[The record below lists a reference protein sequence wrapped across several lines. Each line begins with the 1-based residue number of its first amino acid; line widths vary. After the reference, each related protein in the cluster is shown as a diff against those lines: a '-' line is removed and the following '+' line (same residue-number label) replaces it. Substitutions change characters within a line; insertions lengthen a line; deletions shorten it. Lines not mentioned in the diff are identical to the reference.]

1 VVAGLAAY
9 MISVL
14 IFCVDAKLRCTLER
28 LAQQDLDITVV
39 GIADDYG
46 SFVGLADR
54 YDPNVVLAQG
64 MPHDEPIARWRLR
77 YSAAAWML
85 IVDPKSEGACFEAL
99 GARVSAIIPLSASL
113 AEFIAA
119 IRLVTAG
126 LAVFPQKF
134 LAKSADKSGTIGG
147 QSNETEGGSTR
158 LSKRERVVL
167 TAMADGLSNKEIAR
181 RLGISFHTVKFHVAS
196 ILEKR
201 EVDTR
206 TEAVIKAAQLG
217 LVML

>member
-1 VVAGLAAY
+1 

-14 IFCVDAKLRCTLER
+14 IFCVDAELRCTLGR
-28 LAQQDLDITVV
+28 LAQQDPGIAVV
-39 GIADDYG
+39 GIAVDHR
-46 SFVGLADR
+46 SFVELADR

-64 MPHDEPIARWRLR
+64 MPNDEAFARWQVR
-77 YSAAAWML
+77 YSTAAWVL
-85 IVDPKSEGACFEAL
+85 IVDPKSESACFEAL
-99 GARVSAIIPLSASL
+99 SARVSAIVPPSASL

-119 IRLVTAG
+119 IRLVAGG
-126 LAVFPQKF
+126 LAVFPQK
-134 LAKSADKSGTIGG
+134 LLTKPPDKPATVDGR
-147 QSNETEGGSTR
+147 SNETEGGSTR
-158 LSKRERVVL
+158 LSKRERAVL
-167 TAMADGLSNKEIAR
+167 TAMADGLSNKGIAR

-196 ILEKR
+196 ILEKL